1 MLQIYWSM
9 DQVLLGLLTNKAE
22 VGQYA
27 AAAKLPVVLSGFIQI
42 WMSAIYPHAA
52 KLFTHDPDALRR
64 QLGGFTSLSVVVALP
79 LAAGSAILGT
89 SIIAGLFGPAYSQ
102 AGPTFAILMVAS
114 AIVVVAINFTS
125 LAMAVDQERTF
136 ALSVT
141 IASVVN
147 VLLNLL
153 LIPLY
158 GPVGAAI
165 ATVVAELLVF
175 LICAHRV
182 IARIGRPPLSGR
194 RIAGAVAATAVMSAV
209 LLAMPPGTS
218 VWLRIAAGG
227 AVYLAVAAACGAVR
241 REDLAL
247 LRHGI

>member
-1 MLQIYWSM
+1 
-9 DQVLLGLLTNKAE
+9 
-22 VGQYA
+22 
-27 AAAKLPVVLSGFIQI
+27 
-42 WMSAIYPHAA
+42 
-52 KLFTHDPDALRR
+52 
-64 QLGGFTSLSVVVALP
+64 
-79 LAAGSAILGT
+79 
-89 SIIAGLFGPAYSQ
+89 LFGPAYSQ
-102 AGPTFAILMVAS
+102 AGTTFAILMVAS

-141 IASVVN
+141 IASVAN

-165 ATVVAELLVF
+165 SMVVAESVVF

-182 IARIGRPPLSGR
+182 IARIGRPPLAAR
-194 RIAGAVAATAVMSAV
+194 RIASAVVATAVMSGA
-209 LLAMPPGTS
+209 LLAMPSSTS

-227 AVYLAVAAACGAVR
+227 AVFLAVAATCGAVR

-247 LRHGI
+247 LRHGV